1 MPTGMRNART
11 AIATEVANEM
21 RAHQWVATLKT
32 PMSTKNRI
40 NGATPTSAV
49 AKTFPA
55 TAVVEGVK
63 AWKSAGAL
71 KGDLHWW
78 GACVPILSHEA
89 VPRRRRTA
97 VGCARRPPP
106 SVRDAHPGGR
116 RSVHD
121 AHPAGPRLAGAPTI
135 AP

>member
-1 MPTGMRNART
+1 MPTGMRKART

-97 VGCARRPPP
+97 VGSGWR
-106 SVRDAHPGGR
+106 SVHDAHPGGR